1 MTGYKVEKIV
11 LNRSGVRKL
20 LQSDGVM
27 STLRSYS
34 DKVGSGEVYA
44 DFVGFD
50 RCHVLVRDSN
60 DNRTNNS

>member
-1 MTGYKVEKIV
+1 MMGYKVEKIK
-11 LNRSGVRKL
+11 LNSKGVRNL

-27 STLRSYS
+27 SSLKANA
-34 DKVGSGEVYA
+34 DKVGTGQIYT

-60 DNRTNNS
+60 DNRTDNP